1 MHAGARW
8 KSRASAAT
16 GTTSPWTF
24 SLTTAHAQAIGSP
37 RAGTGMVGVMTRHT
51 KSRLERGSGNLGRPA
66 RTSLL
71 RTVEGTRELVGPL
84 LTTFARVASTYDQN
98 NASFRASR
106 RVKTACNTLCTSGT
120 AMSVLERWLSCNVCG
135 CMWCKKSETA
145 KPYSQPRYKTCP
157 RVTRGRGAASAAP
170 ATVAS
175 RIQRI
180 VR

>member
-1 MHAGARW
+1 MKKRTAKTAWKKIMYRH

-16 GTTSPWTF
+16 GTTSPWTC

-66 RTSLL
+66 RMSLL

-98 NASFRASR
+98 NASFRAWR

-120 AMSVLERWLSCNVCG
+120 AMSVSERWLSCKICNY
-135 CMWCKKSETA
+135 A
-145 KPYSQPRYKTCP
+145 KVMLYKRYHP
-157 RVTRGRGAASAAP
+157 NDAIRP
-170 ATVAS
+170 ARA
-175 RIQRI
+175 
-180 VR
+180 